1 MNGLIVFNSANDVVY
16 QKLNCKLREHIYEKA
31 VSQGLLPEDFYK
43 DGSAPLQ
50 GNIDANVL
58 LQLFSPLIN
67 SQKIMHCQFDNCYAA
82 IQCEHDLNFVFGEVL
97 GFQFLKISQDRL
109 EYMQRQMGVLMSL
122 AKHLHGPN
130 LFASDVQEELF
141 SKCMECYEDEI
152 WDQDLILQVEAL
164 PRLLINTELRRAV
177 KGSLDR
183 ALDCLRDSGHSRC
196 HAILFVG
203 VKFVSIN
210 SSKNA
215 MQLSPS
221 DLLFLALLIR
231 SLQKDSRSLNKTV
244 AVFLQGL
251 SQDPHSGCVPCIAH
265 LNKLNKGVVLIQIVE
280 YAPLPV
286 ACSLYDTLYVLQKII
301 SIQMQGDAEALKPTY
316 ESLESFIRQSIDAL
330 KKAKLKGDDLE
341 ICLKKFSSKWE
352 NLRKM
357 YNEFLKTYERDL
369 IVRIESNIP
378 SFQEDLKQLFTMACC
393 DSSAINFQQLP
404 EVASVVEGKLL
415 EFSEFLAVKAE
426 RNISIE
432 AYLEDF
438 PGLIHFIYINRSSG
452 LMISP
457 DLKSSTPLIPC
468 ENLSEML
475 EFSRTHLKKGHS
487 SVMWKDKSFNYAYFL
502 WFEDQTTGSS
512 KSIDLQKPF
521 NASQHSANAFK
532 PNFEPGLLAGD
543 YYHLL
548 TEACFPK
555 TPANKIKCYELYC
568 VHLGLVTAT
577 CAVEH
582 SRRLVATISDVVG
595 DDVF

>member
-1 MNGLIVFNSANDVVY
+1 MNGLIVFNSGNDVVY
-16 QKLNCKLREHIYEKA
+16 QHLNLKLREHIYEKA
-31 VSQGLLPEDFYK
+31 VAQGLLSDDFSK
-43 DGSAPLQ
+43 DGPAPQ
-50 GNIDANVL
+50 REHIDDNIL

-82 IQCEHDLNFVFGEVL
+82 IQCEHDLNLVFGEVL
-97 GFQFLKISQDRL
+97 GFQFLKIAQNKL
-109 EYMQRQMGVLMSL
+109 EYLQRQMGVLMAL

-141 SKCMECYEDEI
+141 SKCMESYEEEI
-152 WDQDLILQVEAL
+152 WDHDLILQVEAL
-164 PRLLINTELRRAV
+164 PRLLINTELKRAV

-183 ALDCLRDSGHSRC
+183 ALDSLRDSGHLRC
-196 HAILFVG
+196 HALLFVG
-203 VKFVSIN
+203 VKFVAIN
-210 SSKNA
+210 SSKTA
-215 MQLSPS
+215 MPLSPS
-221 DLLFLALLIR
+221 DLLFLAVLIR
-231 SLQKDSRSLNKTV
+231 ALQKDSRGLNKTV
-244 AVFLQGL
+244 AIFLQGL

-265 LNKLNKGVVLIQIVE
+265 LNKLNKGIVLIQIVE

-286 ACSLYDTLYVLQKII
+286 ACSLYDTMFVLQKII

-316 ESLESFIRQSIDAL
+316 ESLECFVRQSIDAL
-330 KKAKLKGDDLE
+330 KKAKLRGDDLE
-341 ICLKKFSSKWE
+341 TCLKKFSSKWE
-352 NLRKM
+352 NLKKM
-357 YNEFLKTYERDL
+357 YNEFLKSYEKDL

-378 SFQEDLKQLFTMACC
+378 SFQEDLRQLFMMACC
-393 DSSAINFQQLP
+393 DSSSINFQQLP

-415 EFSEFLAVKAE
+415 EFSEFLVVKAE

-438 PGLIHFIYINRSSG
+438 PGLIHFVYINRSSG

-457 DLKSSTPLIPC
+457 DLKSSTPLIPN
-468 ENLSEML
+468 EKLSEML
-475 EFSRTHLKKGHS
+475 EFSRRHLKKGNS

-512 KSIDLQKPF
+512 KSIDLQKHF
-521 NASQHSANAFK
+521 NASQHSASAFK
-532 PNFEPGLLAGD
+532 PSFEPGLLAGD

-548 TEACFPK
+548 TEVCFPK

-582 SRRLVATISDVVG
+582 ARRLVATIADVVG
-595 DDVF
+595 DETF